1 MDPGMAMLRKSVEPL
16 DVARPEGGVAAG
28 NSTDGD
34 FISFE
39 ANQEVDAEGDDDSA
53 ISYEDEEMTDTQMQE
68 VQATNTLQN
77 LSSPAAHPHTSTAA
91 HEFHSA
97 PQMDEA
103 LALVATL
110 NQLPPEE
117 PIEHT
122 AGPAEP
128 PQDAPSTNGQS
139 PADREPTVNGE
150 GHPQS
155 PKHLVMDQGVNYET
169 LLESLSPSTSVAPSA
184 ESIASSTTA
193 NPPESSF
200 IPRPSSSEQPLS
212 ALPLPPGLPPRPP
225 PQEKPAIHPNYNAKN
240 DISTFHFPQSQ
251 NTNAQ
256 SPLNS
261 QPSNSFVPSQGF
273 PQSIPT
279 PQASVGAN
287 GLPPPPLATF
297 QQPSPQ
303 QIQTQPSPVTPQIRQ
318 SDSKD
323 ERPPGQAVQ
332 SSDDEVPWTPEVEK
346 LWTEFQREEAV
357 YVSEGLWD
365 RFPQG
370 SRLFVGKDNS
380 IEYKSPITVVNHFQG
395 NLFTEKVTKR
405 DLFFVFHRYGRLA
418 QISIKNAYGFIQ
430 YLDAACCQRALQS
443 EQGMPARGRK
453 MRMSPSHKQGEQDT
467 KKNLDLEI
475 SKPQKNSRN
484 AAASA
489 AGDSLRAGNR
499 RRSRSPDYGRGSDRA
514 GGQRNGGD
522 RYGPNGNSRVEIRGR
537 DDYRPMRSPSPRG
550 FRGRDDYYGP
560 RGRSPDRYYRGRRSR
575 SRSPYNRHSRYRSRS
590 PQGPDLDDE
599 ASLPIPRRNL
609 RDIPDVQI
617 ILIDQVDR

>member
-1 MDPGMAMLRKSVEPL
+1 MTSSPPPEATHFRGKTLSLESPVPIHIPDSSNIPVLQHQIDPIFNLTSTHLQPLLSAMDPGMAMMRKSVEPL
-16 DVARPEGGVAAG
+16 DVTRPEGGVAAG

-97 PQMDEA
+97 PQVDEA

-117 PIEHT
+117 AIEHT
-122 AGPAEP
+122 AGPNKP
-128 PQDAPSTNGQS
+128 PQDAPTANGQA
-139 PADREPTVNGE
+139 PADPEPTANGE

-155 PKHLVMDQGVNYET
+155 PKHLVMDQGVNYDT

-273 PQSIPT
+273 PPSIPT

-303 QIQTQPSPVTPQIRQ
+303 QIQTQPSPVAPQIRQ
-318 SDSKD
+318 PDSKD

-370 SRLFVGKDNS
+370 SRLFVGKDS
-380 IEYKSPITVVNHFQG
+380 SMEYNSPITVVNLFQG

-405 DLFFVFHRYGRLA
+405 DLFFVFHQYGRLA

-453 MRMSPSHKQGEQDT
+453 MRMSPYQTQGEQDT
-467 KKNLDLEI
+467 N
-475 SKPQKNSRN
+475 
-484 AAASA
+484 
-489 AGDSLRAGNR
+489 
-499 RRSRSPDYGRGSDRA
+499 
-514 GGQRNGGD
+514 
-522 RYGPNGNSRVEIRGR
+522 
-537 DDYRPMRSPSPRG
+537 
-550 FRGRDDYYGP
+550 
-560 RGRSPDRYYRGRRSR
+560 
-575 SRSPYNRHSRYRSRS
+575 
-590 PQGPDLDDE
+590 
-599 ASLPIPRRNL
+599 
-609 RDIPDVQI
+609 
-617 ILIDQVDR
+617 